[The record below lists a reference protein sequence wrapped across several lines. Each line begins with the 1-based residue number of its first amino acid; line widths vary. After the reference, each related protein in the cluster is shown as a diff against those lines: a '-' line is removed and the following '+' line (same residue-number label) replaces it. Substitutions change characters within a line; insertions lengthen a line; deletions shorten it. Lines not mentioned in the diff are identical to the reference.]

1 MNHPWAMC
9 IARADAESLAGLRLS
24 AGIEVGEVGQ
34 LVWLRARRWDES
46 NAAKLAAL
54 PASARYEWLAPDGL
68 RRIEQ
73 RIPSTKL
80 PDVPWQPLS
89 AWLRVE
95 VPVAALPA
103 HEPAPISLRLVRSA
117 DERDPELL
125 MTRLTEFDQVARQA
139 AQVRLDRLQFAA
151 ATDGRALV
159 RGSPLPPL
167 PGQRWVLH
175 RGVAVP
181 AGFVW
186 QPAVNA
192 EVLARCFGVSG
203 DALVLWDADGTITRL
218 CAEQFVPAT
227 RSAVRS
233 TAWAL
238 RASP

>member
-1 MNHPWAMC
+1 MNNAWAIC
-9 IARADAESLAGLRLS
+9 IAREDAESLAGLRLN

-34 LVWLRARRWDES
+34 LLWLRGRRCDES

-54 PASARYEWLAPDGL
+54 PACARYEWLAPDGL

-95 VPVAALPA
+95 VPVAAMPA
-103 HEPAPISLRLVRSA
+103 HEPAPISLRLVRST

-125 MTRLTEFDQVARQA
+125 MTRLTEFDQFTRQA
-139 AQVRLDRLQFAA
+139 AQVRLDHLQFAA
-151 ATDGRALV
+151 AADGRALV

-181 AGFVW
+181 AGFAW
-186 QPAVNA
+186 QPAVKA
-192 EVLARCFGVSG
+192 EVLTRRFGVSG
-203 DALVLWDADGTITRL
+203 DAVVLWNQDGTITRL
-218 CAEQFVPAT
+218 CAEQFVLAT

-233 TAWAL
+233 TARAL
-238 RASP
+238 TAST

>member
-1 MNHPWAMC
+1 MNHPWAIC
-9 IARADAESLAGLRLS
+9 IARVDAESLAGLRLGD
-24 AGIEVGEVGQ
+24 GIEVSEVGQ
-34 LVWLRARRWDES
+34 LVWLRGRRWDES

-95 VPVAALPA
+95 VPAAAMPA
-103 HEPAPISLRLVRSA
+103 NEPAAISLRLVRST

-125 MTRLTEFDQVARQA
+125 MTHLTEFDQFARQA
-139 AQVRLDRLQFAA
+139 AQVRLDRLQFAGA
-151 ATDGRALV
+151 ADGRVLV

-167 PGQRWVLH
+167 HGQRWVLH

-181 AGFVW
+181 AGFAW

-192 EVLARCFGVSG
+192 EVLARCLGVSG
-203 DALVLWDADGTITRL
+203 DALVLWNADGTITRL

-233 TAWAL
+233 SARAL
-238 RASP
+238 TT